1 MQIGPKIKGQGLRQF
16 DAALKALAQ
25 TVQAKNGTAYGNALK
40 VVNQRMDE
48 TDKGMQKFAY
58 PFVQS
63 RVSTVLAVLRTA
75 AGEYGEAIEA
85 GRIIKPVEYQDSR
98 GFVFYAE
105 RLLSSIAG
113 ELEAKDKAA
122 LAEMRS
128 AFVELKKTW
137 PTPVPP
143 ANPVKE
149 PGAVN
154 DDVNRF
160 EAAALPFLK
169 N

>member
-1 MQIGPKIKGQGLRQF
+1 M
-16 DAALKALAQ
+16 LAI
-25 TVQAKNGTAYGNALK
+25 
-40 VVNQRMDE
+40 
-48 TDKGMQKFAY
+48 
-58 PFVQS
+58 
-63 RVSTVLAVLRTA
+63 LRTA
-75 AGEYGEAIEA
+75 VGEYGEAIEG
-85 GRIIKPVEYQDSR
+85 GRIAKPVEYQDSR

-105 RLLSSIAG
+105 RLLGSIAG
-113 ELEAKDKAA
+113 ELEAKDKVA

-137 PTPVPP
+137 PAPVPP